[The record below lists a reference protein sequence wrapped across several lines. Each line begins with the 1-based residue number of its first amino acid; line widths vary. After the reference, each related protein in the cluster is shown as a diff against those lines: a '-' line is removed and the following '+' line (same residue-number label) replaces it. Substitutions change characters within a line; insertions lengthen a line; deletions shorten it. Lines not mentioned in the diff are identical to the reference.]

1 MGLSPDYYEHC
12 ADEIINLYADL
23 ENAIVSDITRRILKT
38 GTITESAKWQ
48 INQLQEVGLLYDDII
63 SEIASR
69 TDGTDAHVRAL
80 FEDAGV
86 KAVEFDNQIY
96 RKAGLVPVDIRQS
109 VAMQQVLEA
118 GYKKTLGNMQN
129 LTLTTANTAQ
139 TAYYKAC
146 NSAYMM
152 VTSGAF
158 DYKTAIKT
166 AIQTAAEDG
175 ATVLYPSGH
184 VDRLDV
190 AIRRSVLT
198 GVGQTCRTISET
210 NAQENDCDLMEI
222 SAHSGARPSH
232 AEWQGQIVSLSG
244 RKGYLT
250 KDDIGYGTGAGFG
263 GWNCRHDWYP
273 YFEGI
278 STRNYTQSDLDTL
291 NAKDIEY
298 NGKMYSEYE
307 ISQIQ
312 RRMEREIRALKREK
326 TAYETAISETSNK
339 ELKEMFQTALNFSKS
354 SIRDKQA
361 KMRDFINQTG
371 QQRDY
376 FREQNYTKI
385 SQNGLTYNNNN
396 GILTKEET
404 VEKAKQLAKNPEL
417 NKYLSEGMKY
427 IKNNPKKSR
436 SILESMFQQIMKFIC
451 ENNGYDALPTV
462 ASKEEFDILAMSR
475 DVLYRGISSSN
486 DKTSQQLADDFKHGD
501 LFIGT
506 GKYGV
511 GTYTTYNRDIANS
524 YGESAF
530 NYNRNAV
537 GKNNGDK
544 NVSILRIIPSNEVK
558 FADYKE
564 LWTEWFDLKE
574 QRAKISDCDEEYY
587 YILKNIGIYAMLK
600 GYDAIALNGFGGF
613 DYVIILNRG
622 KFIVEE

>member
-278 STRNYTQSDLDTL
+278 STRNYTQSDLDAL
-291 NAKDIEY
+291 NEKDIEY

-312 RRMEREIRALKREK
+312 RKMEREIRAAKREQVAFK
-326 TAYETAISETSNK
+326 VAVEETDDPELRQVMQDSLNYSNSLVK
-339 ELKEMFQTALNFSKS
+339 A
-354 SIRDKQA
+354 KQA

-376 FREQNYTKI
+376 FREQNYPKENI
-385 SQNGLTYNNNN
+385 QKDLTFDENN
-396 GILTKEET
+396 GKMETELGKFKFLLKSDEYIDIEYYSTLKERFSHASK
-404 VEKAKQLAKNPEL
+404 VSKKVFN
-417 NKYLSEGMKY
+417 KY
-427 IKNNPKKSR
+427 IKSGSVVDSQFYGTPHYTKGSKSEKEGIYMSYQADFNNVRGAGATWFHEHGHMIDTFS
-436 SILESMFQQIMKFIC
+436 
-451 ENNGYDALPTV
+451 G
-462 ASKEEFDILAMSR
+462 
-475 DVLYRGISSSN
+475 GISYKNKNYIKSLKKDYNNLIHKFMKEYPDLSYEQICDIIGEQLPDMRMDSAVSDLLHGLSDEKIFGCATHGKRLDGSSYWN
-486 DKTSQQLADDFKHGD
+486 DKSISQ
-501 LFIGT
+501 
-506 GKYGV
+506 
-511 GTYTTYNRDIANS
+511 
-524 YGESAF
+524 EAF
-530 NYNRNAV
+530 AHMFECQSDEIRYA
-537 GKNNGDK
+537 KM
-544 NVSILRIIPSNEVK
+544 
-558 FADYKE
+558 KE
-564 LWTEWFDLKE
+564 YFPYSLKE
-574 QRAKISDCDEEYY
+574 FERMME
-587 YILKNIGIYAMLK
+587 LL
-600 GYDAIALNGFGGF
+600 
-613 DYVIILNRG
+613 
-622 KFIVEE
+622 